1 MKIVLVGEYNRL
13 HKFLKEGL
21 VKLGH
26 QVVVVGLN
34 DGFKKVDV
42 EIHIKSHY
50 KSGFLKK
57 LKALVFRLFKIDLH
71 SISVKRQI
79 LKNQNRLSGHDI
91 VQFINE
97 SSFLCLPKTEQQI
110 FDLLHQTN
118 DNTFLLSAG
127 CDYPSIKYAYD
138 QKFRYS
144 ILTPHFEGRL
154 PAKDFS
160 LGLKYIE
167 PEFKA
172 LHEHIYKH
180 IEGVISCDLDYTI
193 PLEHHPKH
201 LGLIPHPINTDTIQ
215 FSELQIKDKIVIF
228 HGINRQNYYKK
239 GNDIFEKALA
249 ILSEKHSDKIEIV
262 TVESLPYKAYIS
274 TFDRAHIVLDQV
286 YSFDQGYNAL
296 EAMAKGK
303 VVFTG
308 AEQEWLDYFNIKEDT
323 IAINALPDAHSI
335 AEKLEWLVLNPT
347 IIKEISKNARAFV
360 EKEHNYI
367 NIAQKY
373 LEAWKSVHKN

>member
-1 MKIVLVGEYNRL
+1 MKIILVGEYNRS
-13 HKFLKEGL
+13 HKFLKDGL
-21 VKLGH
+21 IKLGH
-26 QVVVVGLN
+26 QVIVIGLN

-42 EIHIKSHY
+42 DVHIKSHY
-50 KSGFLKK
+50 EKGFLKK
-57 LKALVFRLFKIDLH
+57 WKVLFFKLLKIDLH
-71 SISVKRQI
+71 SVSVKKQI
-79 LKNQNRLSGHDI
+79 FKYKDLLSGHDV

-97 SSFLCLPKTEQQI
+97 SPFLCQPKTEQQI
-110 FDLLHQTN
+110 FDFLDSIN
-118 DNTFLLSAG
+118 NKSFLLSTG

-144 ILTPHFEGRL
+144 ILTPYFEGRL
-154 PAKDFS
+154 PKHDFS

-172 LHEHIYKH
+172 LHEYIYAH

-239 GNDIFEKALA
+239 GNDIFEVALA
-249 ILSEKHSDKIEIV
+249 ILSDKHSDKIEII
-262 TVESLPYKAYIS
+262 TVESLPYKAYLSI
-274 TFDRAHIVLDQV
+274 FDKAHIVLDQV

-308 AEQEWLDYFNIKEDT
+308 AEQEWLNYYDVNKDT
-323 IAINALPDAHSI
+323 IAINALPDANSI
-335 AEKLEWLVLNPT
+335 AKKLEWLVLNPEN
-347 IIKEISKNARAFV
+347 ILKISKNARAFV
-360 EKEHNYI
+360 EKEHHYVTC
-367 NIAQKY
+367 AKRF
-373 LEAWKSVHKN
+373 LELWNAN